1 METKAQIRK
10 SYKQKRAMLNEES
23 VRVMSEAICAA
34 VENSAWYHEAER
46 VGFYYPLGSEVQLT
60 GLVTKAWAAGK
71 KTCFPRVSGENMEF
85 YEISDFSQLEEG
97 CFHVMEPVESCAE
110 PVVPELI
117 LIPGV
122 VFDGFGNR
130 AGYGKGYY
138 DRYLTGTSGL
148 YPGRDRVPDAGDR
161 SDTGRT
167 TGCAYAVSGD
177 GGWNNKNRRIRE
189 CSWKRLG
196 KRQKKQ
202 RV

>member
-1 METKAQIRK
+1 MVTKAQIRK

-97 CFHVMEPVESCAE
+97 CFHVMEPVEFCAE

-138 DRYLTGTSGL
+138 DRYLTAH
-148 YPGRDRVPDAGDR
+148 PDCIRAGIAYR
-161 SDTGRT
+161 MQVTGQIPAEPQDVRMQYLVT
-167 TGCAYAVSGD
+167 ED
-177 GGWNNKNRRIRE
+177 GITKIG
-189 CSWKRLG
+189 G
-196 KRQKKQ
+196 
-202 RV
+202 

>member
-60 GLVTKAWAAGK
+60 GLVTTAWAAGK

-97 CFHVMEPVESCAE
+97 CFHVMEPVDLNS
-110 PVVPELI
+110 
-117 LIPGV
+117 
-122 VFDGFGNR
+122 
-130 AGYGKGYY
+130 
-138 DRYLTGTSGL
+138 
-148 YPGRDRVPDAGDR
+148 
-161 SDTGRT
+161 
-167 TGCAYAVSGD
+167 
-177 GGWNNKNRRIRE
+177 RRGI
-189 CSWKRLG
+189 
-196 KRQKKQ
+196 
-202 RV
+202 